1 MDKLFEKSLQDIRV
15 VIKFLEMNGICVIV
29 VVVGIEVD
37 FSKEKEILIDGD
49 VIEIDNKKDFGLV
62 GQKIVDKIVKGK
74 FVLMLVWELIV
85 LVI

>member
-1 MDKLFEKSLQDIRV
+1 
-15 VIKFLEMNGICVIV
+15 MNGICVIV

-62 GQKIVDKIVKGK
+62 G
-74 FVLMLVWELIV
+74 
-85 LVI
+85 

>member
-49 VIEIDNKKDFGLV
+49 VLWVF
-62 GQKIVDKIVKGK
+62 
-74 FVLMLVWELIV
+74 FR
-85 LVI
+85 